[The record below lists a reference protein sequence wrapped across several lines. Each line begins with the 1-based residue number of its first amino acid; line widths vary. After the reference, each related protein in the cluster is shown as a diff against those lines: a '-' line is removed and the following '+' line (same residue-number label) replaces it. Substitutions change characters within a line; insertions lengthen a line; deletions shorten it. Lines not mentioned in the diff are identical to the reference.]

1 MCDNIRGT
9 QLNIN
14 TFSSVLGF
22 LCGGFF
28 FPSNFVA
35 TDRPIYKNRFG
46 LSIVNSIFSL
56 TEPVS
61 DIPFMTSLE

>member
-9 QLNIN
+9 QLNKN
-14 TFSSVLGF
+14 TFSSALGF
-22 LCGGFF
+22 LCWFF
-28 FPSNFVA
+28 SPSNFVA
-35 TDRPIYKNRFG
+35 TDRPTIYKTRFG
-46 LSIVNSIFSL
+46 LPIVNSIFSL